1 MLVVRLARRG
11 RKKQPFYDIVVAE
24 KARAVQKKYV
34 KKLGYY
40 NPLTEDGK
48 GLLVVDKDLAEKF
61 ISNGAQP
68 SDTAARLLSKHGVKS
83 AEKYIAKRVT
93 KPKKEA
99 APAEESEA

>member
-11 RKKQPFYDIVVAE
+11 RKKQPFYDVVVAE

-34 KKLGYY
+34 KKIGYY

-48 GLLVVDKDLAEKF
+48 GQLVVDKDLAEKY

-68 SDTAARLLSKHGVKS
+68 SQTAARLLAKYGIKA
-83 AEKYIAKRVT
+83 AEKYIEKRAT
-93 KPKKEA
+93 KPKKED
-99 APAEESEA
+99 APKEESA